1 MGFLKRNNASRL
13 VLLAC
18 VVLCAGFHPVQAA
31 DAPIKLYEQKIK
43 AGLVYNL
50 LKYTSWPSAEKTTI
64 HKSTIKVC
72 IFGADPFDG
81 YLTPLEG
88 RTANQAIIS
97 IVHITRINE
106 IDSCQALIVHR
117 SEENQLQ
124 SLLEFIGQK
133 SVLTIS
139 DISQFSQRG
148 GMVELAKEDE
158 KIALLVNNKVVVN
171 AGLVIE
177 DPMLKLAKMV
187 GN

>member
-1 MGFLKRNNASRL
+1 MGFLKRSNAFWL
-13 VLLAC
+13 ALLAF
-18 VVLCAGFHPVQAA
+18 VLCAHVHPVQAE

-50 LKYTSWPSAEKTTI
+50 LKYTSWPNSDKSAT
-64 HKSTIKVC
+64 HRSAIKVC

-81 YLTPLEG
+81 YLAPLEG

-97 IVHITRINE
+97 IVHITQ
-106 IDSCQALIVHR
+106 IDEVHRCQALIIHR
-117 SEENQLQ
+117 SEEKQLAP
-124 SLLEFIGQK
+124 LLEILSEK

-139 DISQFSQRG
+139 DISQFSRRG
-148 GMVELAKEDE
+148 GMVELAKEGE
-158 KIALLVNNKVVVN
+158 KIALFVNNKVVFN

-177 DPMLKLAKMV
+177 DPMLKLAKVV